1 MTLKGMVFSQGRH
14 ARHRSRA
21 TAALL
26 SALFVVAATVW
37 SLVGVQSADAAVSR
51 ATWGS
56 SSSLGNAAIN
66 WAEHNAYRHWYLW
79 GGTGPS
85 YDCSGL
91 VMEAYGHA
99 TGIWLPHSTYSML
112 ASRHLVRTYY
122 PQRGDLAFYGS
133 GHVELV
139 TVLYDTTFGAHDSGS
154 RIGWIRFGGSW
165 QPTAYYRV
173 VR

>member
-1 MTLKGMVFSQGRH
+1 MTLTGMPYRGRH
-14 ARHRSRA
+14 VKRHRHA
-21 TAALL
+21 TAAILTVL
-26 SALFVVAATVW
+26 SLAAALIW
-37 SLVGVQSADAAVSR
+37 SVVGVQSANAAVSR
-51 ATWGS
+51 PSWGAA
-56 SSSLGNAAIN
+56 SSLGNAALN
-66 WAEHNAYRHWYLW
+66 WAERNTLGHWYLW

-85 YDCSGL
+85 YDCSGE

-112 ASRHLVRTYY
+112 ASPHLVRTYH

-139 TVLYDTTFGAHDSGS
+139 TVLYDTTFGAHDSGQ